1 MRNLRLQALK
11 LHSMSAQG
19 RQSGFTLIEI
29 MVVVII
35 IGLLASVAVPAVL
48 DRVDES
54 RVQKARA
61 DFKQLQTALKLYKID
76 NFVFPTGE
84 QGLEAL
90 VTKPSL
96 SPVPRNWKSGGYI
109 EQLQMDPWGRPYLY
123 MSPGEGHEYDIYTLG
138 ADGVSGGEGP
148 AADLSI
154 WSQAEKAE

>member
-1 MRNLRLQALK
+1 MRNLKQRSLGV
-11 LHSMSAQG
+11 QG

-54 RVQKARA
+54 RVQKAKA
-61 DFKQLQTALKLYKID
+61 DFKNLQTALKLYKID
-76 NFVFPTGE
+76 NFRYPTGE
-84 QGLEAL
+84 QGLDAL
-90 VTKPSL
+90 AVKPSL
-96 SPVPRNWKSGGYI
+96 EPVPRNWKSSGYV

-123 MSPGEGHEYDIYTLG
+123 MSPAEGHDYDIYTLG

-148 AADLSI
+148 DADLSV
-154 WSQAEKAE
+154 WNAAEKTE

>member
-1 MRNLRLQALK
+1 MRNVK
-11 LHSMSAQG
+11 LHSLGAQG

-54 RVQKARA
+54 RVQKAKA
-61 DFKQLQTALKLYKID
+61 DFKQLQTALKLYRID
-76 NFVFPTGE
+76 NFVYPSGE

-96 SPVPRNWKSGGYI
+96 APVPRNWKSSGYV

-123 MSPGEGHEYDIYTLG
+123 MSPAEGGRDYDIYTLG
-138 ADGVSGGEGP
+138 ADGVSGGDGP
-148 AADLSI
+148 DADLSI
-154 WSQAEKAE
+154 WNAAEKAE

>member
-1 MRNLRLQALK
+1 MRNVK
-11 LHSMSAQG
+11 LHSLGAQS

-35 IGLLASVAVPAVL
+35 IGLLAGVAVPAVL

-90 VTKPSL
+90 VIKPSL
-96 SPVPRNWKSGGYI
+96 APVPRNWKSSGYI

-123 MSPGEGHEYDIYTLG
+123 MSPAEDGHEYDIYSLG

-154 WSQAEKAE
+154 WSQADKAE

>member
-1 MRNLRLQALK
+1 MRNSK
-11 LHSMSAQG
+11 WHSLGAQG

-54 RVQKARA
+54 RIQKARA

-90 VTKPSL
+90 VIKPSL
-96 SPVPRNWKSGGYI
+96 APVPRNWKSSGYV

-123 MSPGEGHEYDIYTLG
+123 MSPAEGHDYDIYTLG

-148 AADLSI
+148 DADLSV
-154 WSQAEKAE
+154 WDSAEKAE